1 MTQVALAQEVPTG
14 GRAGP
19 PEGTS
24 ASDRLIHRLRLAA
37 VCAGLSALAFIQD
50 PGRIAADTKLDLTV
64 DPAGFLARSLQ
75 LWEPLGFFGQLQNQ
89 AYGYLFPMGSFYVA
103 TDALGIPAWVAQRL
117 WWSLLLCVA
126 FLGVVRLSRYL
137 GVHSTT
143 ARIVG
148 GLAYALAPRMV
159 TELGVL
165 SVEVL
170 PFALAPWVIV
180 PLAAAAE
187 GRHGYRRAA
196 ALSALAVLACGGVNA
211 VATLAVLPLAAWWI
225 LTRFPGL
232 LRWRLLGWWLVAVV
246 LATAWW
252 AVPLL
257 VLGRYSPP
265 FLDWIESSSVTT
277 LITAPDVV
285 LRGTSQW
292 VAYVADGGGPVW
304 PAGWQLITSPA
315 LIMASAVVAAGGLA
329 GLSLPGTSFRPFL
342 VGGLLVGWVAVTAG
356 HLGPVSG
363 LGAED
368 VRALLDG
375 ALAPLRNTHK
385 FDILLRLPLAIGV
398 GWAVQALLGATGT
411 RARSLGR
418 AGVAVLVAAVALS
431 SWPAL
436 TGTLTRDRSFA
447 GIPGYWAET
456 AAWLA
461 DEEPEGRA
469 LLIPGSSF
477 GVYSWGRTQ
486 DEPLQPL
493 ATSPWAVRD
502 AVPLSS
508 AGNIRWL
515 DAIQER
521 IDSGRGSPGLA
532 DALARAGVRYVV
544 VRNDVDRRRA
554 DTPRGSLVRQAL
566 VRSGGFT
573 PVAGFGPIL
582 PPYRTETTVVD
593 AGLQDAA
600 VAVEV
605 WQVDSPYAPPDPRVA
620 VRDLTEGLLASGAA
634 EGVVDLADAGVLG
647 ARAVVVAG
655 DEGPL
660 DGLPLD
666 AAVTDS
672 FRRTEVN
679 VGRARNNRS
688 QTLAADDPFVQE
700 RRVHDYLPVEPT
712 DRQATAV
719 FTGGRVRA
727 SSSGSDADALR
738 GRSSSAQPWAALDG
752 DPQTAWLSGD
762 LSPGVGQWWEVEFD
776 EPVEAPSIEVRFVVG
791 EVAGTPPAAVTVRTD
806 AGEITQAVRA
816 TDEAQ
821 VLALPA
827 GPTRSLRLTLEAV
840 GPEGVADADDP
851 GEGFGI
857 REVLLEP
864 IGLSGSR
871 DDSGVGPAVG
881 VDAAPAP
888 LITRQ
893 VVTSGGADG
902 GPIVL
907 TGRKGARS
915 GCAVVDAQIAC
926 DGDLVR
932 AGEED
937 AGLRRVVSVDRAGDY
952 RVRIEV
958 RPRPGAGLDELL
970 SPIPTEAIVAQA
982 TSVQVSDPA
991 VRAQAAVDGSLETAW
1006 VASPLEG
1013 RPELTLR
1020 WQEPSRVSG
1029 VQLITRPSLPTSR
1042 PLRVT
1047 ATVGGVET
1055 TGVVTSSGLLR
1066 LPPRQANEI
1075 TLRFDNQSTV
1085 RSLAPLTGAYAPMP
1099 VGITEVKVLGDRSLV
1114 LGPRPTDDAVVPCG
1128 FGPALAVDG
1137 VVVTR
1142 TEVSAAVGEVLTD
1155 ALVTA
1160 TPCEGRVVRLDEG
1173 THAIDAAST
1182 GEYVVERVVLE
1193 PVGQARLP
1201 LAAESPQVLRWDPT
1215 LREVAIASSGT
1226 PRLLETTENVNAGW
1240 QATLGGE
1247 ALTPVR
1253 VDGWRQAWLLPPD
1266 VGGTVQMRFAPQTPY
1281 AAGLAGGLMAVL
1293 ALLALALWPRR
1304 PTGSAGAIPDLGEGP
1319 RARIALAT
1327 GAVLAALLAAGP
1339 WGLLAAVIGMALC
1352 RTVPRW
1358 GVAAAAA
1365 AASGIAAV
1373 AMPWPGRLEGSEVL
1387 IVLAVLLVV
1396 LAVSA
1401 VAAPWTG
1408 RDGSRPRAGATAPD
1422 VPSSSGA

>member
-14 GRAGP
+14 ARAGP
-19 PEGTS
+19 PEGTF

-211 VATLAVLPLAAWWI
+211 VATFAVLPLAAWWI
-225 LTRFPGL
+225 LTRFPGV
-232 LRWRLLGWWLVAVV
+232 LRWRFLAWWVLAVI

-304 PAGWQLITSPA
+304 PAGWQLVTTPA
-315 LIMASAVVAAGGLA
+315 LIVASAVVAAAGLA
-329 GLSLPGTSFRPFL
+329 GLCLPRTSFRVFL
-342 VGGLLVGWVAVTAG
+342 VGGLLAGCVLVTAG
-356 HLGPVSG
+356 HVGPVSG
-363 LGAED
+363 FGAEE

-398 GWAVQALLGATGT
+398 GWAVQSLLGIPGE
-411 RARSLGR
+411 RARVLGR
-418 AGVAVLVAAVALS
+418 AGVAVLIAAVALS

-436 TGTLTRDRSFA
+436 TGTLTRDRSYA
-447 GIPGYWAET
+447 GIPGYWAEA

-461 DEEPEGRA
+461 DREPDGRA
-469 LLIPGSSF
+469 LLIPGASF

-493 ATSPWAVRD
+493 ASSPWAVRD

-544 VRNDVDRRRA
+544 VRNDIDRRRA
-554 DTPRGSLVRQAL
+554 DTPRSSLIRQAL

-605 WQVDSPYAPPDPRVA
+605 WQVDSPYTPPDPRVA
-620 VRDLTEGLLASGAA
+620 VRDLSATALLASGAA

-647 ARAVVVAG
+647 ARAVVMAG
-655 DEGPL
+655 DDEPLGPL
-660 DGLPLD
+660 RL
-666 AAVTDS
+666 ATAVTDS

-679 VGRARNNRS
+679 MGRARNNRS
-688 QTLAADDPFVQE
+688 QTLATDDPFVQD
-700 RRVHDYLPVEPT
+700 RRVHDYLPVDPAG
-712 DRQATAV
+712 RQAAAAL
-719 FTGGRVRA
+719 TGGRVRA
-727 SSSGSDADALR
+727 SSSGSDADSLR
-738 GRSSSAQPWAALDG
+738 ARSSATQPWAALDG
-752 DPQTAWLSGD
+752 DLQTAWVSGD
-762 LSPGVGQWWEVEFD
+762 LEPGVGQWWEVELDQPF
-776 EPVEAPSIEVRFVVG
+776 EAAVVDVRFLVG
-791 EVAGTPPAAVTVRTD
+791 DAAGTPPSTVTVTTDTGERTTTVQPTD
-806 AGEITQAVRA
+806 AVQAVP
-816 TDEAQ
+816 
-821 VLALPA
+821 LPP
-827 GPTRSLRLTLEAV
+827 GPTRTLRLTLDSV
-840 GPEGVADADDP
+840 VADGARDP
-851 GEGFGI
+851 GQLGEGFGI
-857 REVLLEP
+857 REVVL
-864 IGLSGSR
+864 
-871 DDSGVGPAVG
+871 PASNL
-881 VDAAPAP
+881 AAPLA
-888 LITRQ
+888 RQ
-893 VVTSGGADG
+893 VTVPGAAAG

-907 TGRKGARS
+907 SERKGARS

-926 DGDLVR
+926 DGSL
-932 AGEED
+932 ASPGEEQT
-937 AGLRRVVSVDRAGDY
+937 GVRRIVTLAQPGDY
-952 RVRIEV
+952 RVRIDV
-958 RPRPGAGLDELL
+958 RPRAGDGLDTLL
-970 SPIPTEAIVAQA
+970 RPLPQDAIVAEA
-982 TSVQVSDPA
+982 TSVQVPDPA

-1020 WQEPSRVSG
+1020 WEEPSRVSG
-1029 VQLITRPSLPTSR
+1029 VQLVTRPSLPTSR

-1047 ATVGGVET
+1047 ATIGGVET
-1055 TGVVTSSGLLR
+1055 TGVVTSDGVLR

-1085 RSLAPLTGAYAPMP
+1085 RSLDPLTGAYAPMP
-1099 VGITEVKVLGDRSLV
+1099 VGITEVKVLGDQELPV
-1114 LGPRPTDDAVVPCG
+1114 GPRPTDDAIVPCG
-1128 FGPALAVDG
+1128 FGPALTVDG
-1137 VVVTR
+1137 SVVTR
-1142 TEVSAAVGEVLTD
+1142 TEVAATVGEVLTD
-1155 ALVTA
+1155 ALVPA
-1160 TPCEGRVVRLDEG
+1160 RPCEGRVVRLEQG
-1173 THAIDAAST
+1173 THAIDALST

-1193 PVGQARLP
+1193 PVDGATVP
-1201 LAAESPQVLRWDPT
+1201 LAAVSPQVLRWDPT
-1215 LREVAIASSGT
+1215 HREVAVTAAAG
-1226 PRLLETTENVNAGW
+1226 PRVLETTENANAGW
-1240 QATLGGE
+1240 QATLAGE
-1247 ALTPVR
+1247 ALVPVR
-1253 VDGWRQAWLLPPD
+1253 VDGWRQAWVLPA
-1266 VGGTVQMRFAPQTPY
+1266 GASGTVEMTFAPQGAY
-1281 AAGLAGGLMAVL
+1281 SAGLAGGLAAAL
-1293 ALLALALWPRR
+1293 CLLALAAWPRR
-1304 PTGSAGAIPDLGEGP
+1304 RSESVPPVGDGRVS
-1319 RARIALAT
+1319 RIALPAA
-1327 GAVLAALLAAGP
+1327 AVLAAALAAGP
-1339 WGLLAAVIGMALC
+1339 FGLAAAALAWGAC
-1352 RTVPRW
+1352 WVLPRW
-1358 GVAAAAA
+1358 WVAAAAA
-1365 AASGIAAV
+1365 TTSGLAAAAI
-1373 AMPWPGRLEGSEVL
+1373 PWPGRLDAPDALVATTVL
-1387 IVLAVLLVV
+1387 LAVV
-1396 LAVSA
+1396 AVSA
-1401 VAAPWTG
+1401 TAMPT
-1408 RDGSRPRAGATAPD
+1408 RRRGAQTATD
-1422 VPSSSGA
+1422 A